1 MEGWVASPVQ
11 GHEIARMEALAEP
24 VAPPSTG
31 TYESTGRASG
41 TPEHWHVWKHWQSQW
56 HPRALAEPMA
66 PHSYSGT
73 PEKEN

>member
-24 VAPPSTG
+24 VAP
-31 TYESTGRASG
+31 RALARMEALAE
-41 TPEHWHVWKHWQSQW
+41 PVA
-56 HPRALAEPMA
+56 PRALAEPMA